1 MSDINEQLFYDHL
14 ALAEVVA
21 LEYSNIPRT
30 NVDDAVS
37 EGQQALLRAAQSYDP
52 QKGDF
57 TPLAA
62 RAIRNALN
70 SFYAKHLRL
79 SKLIPRRLDEAPN
92 WSASSQGKF
101 SAAQTKPARFPPRR
115 S

>member
-37 EGQQALLRAAQSYDP
+37 EAQQALLRAAQSYDP

-70 SFYAKHLRL
+70 SFYAKQLRVYQ
-79 SKLIPRRLDEAPN
+79 S
-92 WSASSQGKF
+92 
-101 SAAQTKPARFPPRR
+101 
-115 S
+115 